1 MIALL
6 DTHVFLWWITDSP
19 QLSKLTREV
28 IGNSNNRLFF
38 SSASG
43 WEIAIK
49 ASIGK
54 ITVQTD
60 NLFNF
65 ISMQLEMN
73 SITPLPVQMNHALH
87 VHQLPLLHRDPFDR
101 MLIAQALLE
110 NMPIVTEDRQIG
122 KYYVETIW

>member
-1 MIALL
+1 MMVLV

-19 QLSKLTREV
+19 HLSEQARKV
-28 IGNSNNRLFF
+28 ISDSDNRLFF

-49 ASIGK
+49 AALGK
-54 ITVQTD
+54 IALKTD
-60 NLFNF
+60 DLYSFL
-65 ISMQLEMN
+65 SEQLEIN

-87 VHQLPLLHRDPFDR
+87 VHKLPLLHRDPFDR
-101 MLIAQALLE
+101 MLIAQAQLE
-110 NMPIVTEDRQIG
+110 NLPIVTGDRQIA